1 MTHIVNSRI
10 IRVLPLMALLTLL
23 FALPIAAQEVIR
35 VTGKIVSKEQKM
47 PLYGVNITDVPTGR
61 KMATSDE
68 DGRFAIDVRS
78 NTTLRFSM
86 IGAKTTV
93 VKVKN
98 QNYLEVEL
106 AEEEMFLNEV
116 VVASKRIT
124 DKVMPEPTDIEIKGN
139 YAYIRTRVR
148 VPREMFSHD
157 TRLVMQPVINNATQ
171 KQLTLM
177 RPLVYDAHEYNRT
190 QDRLY
195 NFRMEDKAPVA
206 TLWLN
211 TSLSR
216 RTLRVRKDVRTTS
229 SAIPTLS
236 TLTTCAMS
244 SLATSI
250 WLSRT
255 IAAFSIATRPSSLEA
270 QSIHSAG

>member
-1 MTHIVNSRI
+1 
-10 IRVLPLMALLTLL
+10 MALLTLL

-157 TRLVMQPVINNATQ
+157 TRLVMQPVITTMPPKSSSPSCVPWCTMHTNTIARKTAFTTSAW
-171 KQLTLM
+171 KT
-177 RPLVYDAHEYNRT
+177 RP
-190 QDRLY
+190 
-195 NFRMEDKAPVA
+195 PVV

-229 SAIPTLS
+229 DRKSVV
-236 TLTTCAMS
+236 
-244 SLATSI
+244 
-250 WLSRT
+250 
-255 IAAFSIATRPSSLEA
+255 
-270 QSIHSAG
+270 